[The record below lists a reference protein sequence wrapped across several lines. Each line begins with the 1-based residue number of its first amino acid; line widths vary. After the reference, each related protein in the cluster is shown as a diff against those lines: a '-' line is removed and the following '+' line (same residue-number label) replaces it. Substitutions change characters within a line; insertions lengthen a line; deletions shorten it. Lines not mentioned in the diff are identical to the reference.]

1 MGSLASTGCQVPGF
15 RCTFAHAH
23 GLWEGK
29 ETAKTWKREGSGWG
43 EKGSRRADTPKEQSQ
58 LHLVSLRGTETQG
71 RIPALG
77 PGGPTGY
84 ICSRLGGHRG
94 QCRFFSGGDPLTIT
108 TTMMAQIA
116 PSMIIILQFFHQYF
130 LFSLAALLSNCEA
143 PACKASARS
152 SSSDSFWSLSRTLST
167 FTRMMSTTSSTCAW
181 VCWSRLLLVILG
193 GGPGGPP
200 PGAAPSV
207 PSAGG

>member
-94 QCRFFSGGDPLTIT
+94 QCRFFSGGDPPALGKEKPRGQWRPSRGTLGEDT
-108 TTMMAQIA
+108 DHRFLPALQSCPEAGRRECGKWATGEGGWFCSEMLLRGKWA
-116 PSMIIILQFFHQYF
+116 PQAST
-130 LFSLAALLSNCEA
+130 A
-143 PACKASARS
+143 PAS
-152 SSSDSFWSLSRTLST
+152 
-167 FTRMMSTTSSTCAW
+167 
-181 VCWSRLLLVILG
+181 SRLWIRG
-193 GGPGGPP
+193 
-200 PGAAPSV
+200 
-207 PSAGG
+207 